1 MKNKDYIDTEAS
13 DIITLPIKVESRNK
27 LDRQHW
33 AVKRKSKQIWAL
45 FVRNQMKLNKI
56 KKAETGEKFKLTII
70 SYRKKL
76 LDYDNLVGGVK
87 GLLDACIDEELI
99 WEDSPKYLNL
109 KVEQHKA
116 TKYETALI
124 RKQVF

>member
-1 MKNKDYIDTEAS
+1 MNPDVLVMKNKI
-13 DIITLPIKVESRNK
+13 ESRNI

-56 KKAETGEKFKLTII
+56 EKAKAGEKFKLTIV

-99 WEDSPKYLNL
+99 WEDSPKYLDL
-109 KVEQHKA
+109 VVEQYTSK
-116 TKYETALI
+116 KYETIIL
-124 RKQVF
+124 RKPSK

>member
-1 MKNKDYIDTEAS
+1 MNPDVLVMKNKI
-13 DIITLPIKVESRNK
+13 ESRNI

-56 KKAETGEKFKLTII
+56 EKAKVGEKFKLTIV
-70 SYRKKL
+70 SYRRRL
-76 LDYDNLVGGVK
+76 LDVDNLYGGVK

-99 WEDSPKYLNL
+99 WEDSPKYLDL
-109 KVEQHKA
+109 VVEQYTSK
-116 TKYETALI
+116 KYETIIL
-124 RKQVF
+124 RKPV